1 MGYSFDLGLEKEMSR
16 CGGLDLGREIGAK
29 VGSGL
34 DLDLERERERERE
47 RGRVIWSRS
56 VVNPALLLFN
66 LRTVLL

>member
-1 MGYSFDLGLEKEMSR
+1 MGYSFDLGLEKERSR

-34 DLDLERERERERE
+34 DLDLERERER
-47 RGRVIWSRS
+47 VIWSRS